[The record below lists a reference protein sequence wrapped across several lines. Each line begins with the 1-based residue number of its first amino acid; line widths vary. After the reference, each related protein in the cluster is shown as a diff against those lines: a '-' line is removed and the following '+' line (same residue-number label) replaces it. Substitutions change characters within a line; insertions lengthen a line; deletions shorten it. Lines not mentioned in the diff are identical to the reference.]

1 MEALLILG
9 QLAYGMHHYH
19 KTPIEEPSQTTVF
32 DEGLDEI
39 DWTKVGNFRTE
50 SSENNV
56 EWIIITQN
64 QTQGDDMDVL
74 NFIKDYQ
81 KILITRVDD
90 ISLSITSGGVTDWED
105 YKARVGE
112 IQGVTY
118 ALDEMKALLK
128 KVKYIDDTD
137 RT

>member
-1 MEALLILG
+1 
-9 QLAYGMHHYH
+9 
-19 KTPIEEPSQTTVF
+19 
-32 DEGLDEI
+32 
-39 DWTKVGNFRTE
+39 
-50 SSENNV
+50 
-56 EWIIITQN
+56 
-64 QTQGDDMDVL
+64 MDVL

-81 KILITRVDD
+81 KVLINRIDD

-118 ALDEMKALLK
+118 ALDELKALLK
-128 KVKYIDDTD
+128 RVKYIDDTD

>member
-1 MEALLILG
+1 
-9 QLAYGMHHYH
+9 
-19 KTPIEEPSQTTVF
+19 
-32 DEGLDEI
+32 
-39 DWTKVGNFRTE
+39 
-50 SSENNV
+50 
-56 EWIIITQN
+56 
-64 QTQGDDMDVL
+64 MDVL

-81 KILITRVDD
+81 KILINRIDD
-90 ISLSITSGGVTDWED
+90 VSLSITSGGVSDWED

-118 ALDEMKALLK
+118 ALDELKALLK

>member
-1 MEALLILG
+1 
-9 QLAYGMHHYH
+9 
-19 KTPIEEPSQTTVF
+19 
-32 DEGLDEI
+32 
-39 DWTKVGNFRTE
+39 
-50 SSENNV
+50 
-56 EWIIITQN
+56 
-64 QTQGDDMDVL
+64 MDVL

-128 KVKYIDDTD
+128 KVKYVDDTD